1 MHPPVKNLFADMPDP
16 AGGEQSLILTQTGQ
30 VRIERI
36 VSYGQAS
43 PPGFWYDQPTDEWVV
58 LLQGT
63 ATLQFTG
70 PASVTLKSGDH
81 TLIPRHVR
89 HRVEAASADAVWLAV
104 HGWSPTPT

>member
-1 MHPPVKNLFADMPDP
+1 MPDP